1 MVNRSFYHIRLFGKI
16 RYLTATFH
24 AMRLVEVFNR

>member
-1 MVNRSFYHIRLFGKI
+1 MVNRLLCNYRRF

-24 AMRLVEVFNR
+24 AMRLVEVFSR